1 MKFHHSITIS
11 RTRKMEGEETDNIS
25 SLPEA
30 LLLNILSSLPFKEA
44 AKTCILS
51 KKWLKM
57 WQSTNTVKNNQL
69 ECKDVEAYG
78 AVEVAQRKAF
88 KNFIKIWITLHKCH
102 HLHDKFTL
110 RVSPPSNCGDIVGA
124 YVNFAVEDGVKDLEL
139 DFAESQS
146 EDEHPEENIHDAVE
160 FPRSLYENKKLHQKL
175 ESLKLHSC
183 SFAPGNFANFVALK
197 DVTLARIPLE
207 LESIRTLLST
217 CEWMES
223 LSLKNCWDIESFDI
237 EKLELKKLVI
247 DRCIFRMDYI
257 GFEAPNLKVFKY
269 CGSEPPLSEVKVV
282 AGTIEEADLD
292 LSPMDEFDECGNEL
306 QNFLQDFFVVNVLTV
321 CSVILQ
327 VIPSGDE
334 PVKLPGDLRVRH
346 LKMKIQMHPQ
356 EFCGFLW
363 FLNSCPRLTKV
374 TIDLDRCNIL
384 SEYEAPYVVDLKD
397 RKSLPVPTCFRSSL
411 REVEMNGFIGTSSQL
426 YACSYFIRAASILTK
441 LSICFLNN
449 KNDDPHTVE
458 LRRILESQLL
468 RIPKASSD
476 LAIII
481 R

>member
-11 RTRKMEGEETDNIS
+11 RTRKMEGKETDNIS
-25 SLPEA
+25 SLPEE

-69 ECKDVEAYG
+69 DCKNIETYG
-78 AVEVAQRKAF
+78 AVEVRQRKAF
-88 KNFIKIWITLHKCH
+88 KNFIKIWITLHKCY

-124 YVNFAVEDGVKDLEL
+124 YVDFAVEDGVKDLEL
-139 DFAESQS
+139 DFAELRS

-160 FPRSLYENKKLHQKL
+160 FPRGLYDNKKLHQKL

-183 SFAPGNFANFVALK
+183 SFAPGNFAKFVALK
-197 DVTLARIPLE
+197 DVTLAWIPLK

-223 LSLKNCWDIESFDI
+223 LSLKNCWDIESFDL

-247 DRCIFRMDYI
+247 DRCIIRMNYI

-269 CGSEPPLSEVKVV
+269 CGSEPPLSEVNVV

-306 QNFLQDFFVVNVLTV
+306 QNFLQDFFAVNVLTV

-327 VIPSGDE
+327 
-334 PVKLPGDLRVRH
+334 
-346 LKMKIQMHPQ
+346 
-356 EFCGFLW
+356 
-363 FLNSCPRLTKV
+363 
-374 TIDLDRCNIL
+374 
-384 SEYEAPYVVDLKD
+384 EYEAPYGVDLKNV
-397 RKSLPVPTCFRSSL
+397 RNSLPVPTCFRKSL
-411 REVEMNGFIGTSSQL
+411 REVEMNGFIATSSQL

-441 LSICFLNN
+441 LSISFLNN

-458 LRRILESQLL
+458 LRRSLAARLSH
-468 RIPKASSD
+468 IPKASSD

>member
-1 MKFHHSITIS
+1 MAEK
-11 RTRKMEGEETDNIS
+11 ETDQIS
-25 SLPEA
+25 SLPEE

-51 KKWLKM
+51 KKWFKM

-69 ECKDVEAYG
+69 ECKNVEAYG
-78 AVEVAQRKAF
+78 AVEVPQRKSF
-88 KNFIKIWITLHKCH
+88 KNFIKIWITLYKNH

-110 RVSPPSNCGDIVGA
+110 KVSPPSNCGDIVGA
-124 YVNFAVEDGVKDLEL
+124 SVDFAVEDGVKDLEL
-139 DFAESQS
+139 DFAEAQW
-146 EDEHPEENIHDAVE
+146 EDEHPEENIHDASVE
-160 FPRSLYENKKLHQKL
+160 FPRHLYENKKLHQML

-183 SFAPGNFANFVALK
+183 SFAPANFAKFVALK
-197 DVTLARIPLE
+197 DVTLAWIPLQ

-217 CEWMES
+217 CEWIES
-223 LSLKNCWDIESFDI
+223 LSLKNCWDIESFDVK
-237 EKLELKKLVI
+237 KLELKKLVI
-247 DRCIFRMDYI
+247 DRCIIGTDYI

-269 CGSEPPLSEVKVV
+269 CGSVPPVSEVKVE
-282 AGTIEEADLD
+282 AGTMEEADLD
-292 LSPMDEFDECGNEL
+292 LSPMDEFFECGNEL
-306 QNFLQDFFVVNVLTV
+306 QNFLQDFFAVNVLTV

-334 PVKLPGDLRVRH
+334 PVRLPGGLRVRH

-374 TIDLDRCNIL
+374 TIDLDHCNIL
-384 SEYEAPYVVDLKD
+384 SEYETPYDVDLKNFWK
-397 RKSLPVPTCFRSSL
+397 RLPVPTCFRRSL
-411 REVEMNGFIGTSSQL
+411 REVEMNGFIATSDQL
-426 YACSYFIRAASILTK
+426 YACSYFISAASILTK
-441 LSICFLNN
+441 LSINVLKN
-449 KNDDPHTVE
+449 KNDDPNTVE
-458 LRRILESQLL
+458 MRRILASQLL
-468 RIPKASSD
+468 RIPKASRV